1 MINIFVASSF
11 LIKDFS
17 WLLEE
22 NQELSTLGLGE
33 KKKLEPLL
41 KLLVEWI
48 NAELADSRVIVKDI
62 QEDLYDGH
70 ILELLIEKLTGRKLS
85 SSKETKL
92 NLTESTQKQNLKQ
105 ILDFINSTLNIQ
117 QSSMSKWTVESEL

>member
-1 MINIFVASSF
+1 M
-11 LIKDFS
+11 
-17 WLLEE
+17 
-22 NQELSTLGLGE
+22 GE